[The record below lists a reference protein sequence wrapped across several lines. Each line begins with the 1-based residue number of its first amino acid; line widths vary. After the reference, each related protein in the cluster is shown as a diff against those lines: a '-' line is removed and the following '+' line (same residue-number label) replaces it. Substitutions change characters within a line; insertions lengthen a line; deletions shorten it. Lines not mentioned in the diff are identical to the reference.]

1 MSETIAFSLPPLR
14 FIGLELAVGAAFC
27 LTLAHAVGRF
37 RDHDRWPLVQ
47 WLTALFYGVI
57 IELVAFN
64 FWDNYNHGQF
74 TVQLYHHKL
83 PLYVT
88 LLYPSFHYTGLK
100 LVESWRLSRRAEPFL
115 VGLCIMLV
123 DVPFDVAGPDAGWW
137 SWSTKDPNLA
147 VRWLGVPITS
157 YYWYLVF
164 GAIYAALLRVLKP
177 RLERRNFTLLLTP
190 LFGAAV
196 LVLGVIAFIPFHLIK
211 ALGVPDDAIVAVHI
225 AGCALLAWT
234 VRPVAADSPPQ
245 NVRISA
251 ALLHLLPWI
260 VLCATW
266 PTVSRAPTKLF
277 VLFAASLAL
286 GRFLWPLRGRAAVAR
301 A

>member
-1 MSETIAFSLPPLR
+1 MRDYIVISLPPLR
-14 FIGLELAVGAAFC
+14 FIGLELAVGAAFS
-27 LTLAHAVGRF
+27 LTLAHAVGKHREG
-37 RDHDRWPLVQ
+37 DRWPLVQ
-47 WLTALFYGVI
+47 WLSAFFYGVL

-74 TVQLYHHKL
+74 TVQLYHQKL

-88 LLYPSFHYTGLK
+88 LLYPSFHYTGVK
-100 LVESWRLSRRAEPFL
+100 LVESWRLSRWSEPLL

-123 DVPFDVAGPDAGWW
+123 DVPFDIAGPDAAWW

-157 YYWYLVF
+157 YYWYLLF
-164 GAIYAALLRVLKP
+164 GAIYAALLRALKP
-177 RLERRNFTLLLTP
+177 RLEKRAFAPLLTP

-211 ALGVPDDAIVAVHI
+211 AIGVPDDFIVGAHI
-225 AGCALLAWT
+225 AGCGLLAWT
-234 VRPVAADSPPQ
+234 ARPAAADTPPSPI
-245 NVRISA
+245 RLSA
-251 ALLHLLPWI
+251 ALLHLLPWL
-260 VLCATW
+260 VLLATL
-266 PTVSRAPTKLF
+266 PTVSRAPTKLAA
-277 VLFAASLAL
+277 LAAASLAL
-286 GRFLWPLRGRAAVAR
+286 SRFWWPLRSRAAVAR